1 MLVPSLAR
9 AGETAP
15 AIRPVPSHPID
26 RPIAPRAALDRG
38 AKLILK
44 AERPLVMLGVT
55 ASRPHLADSLS
66 YFVKHL
72 QIPFFNTQMGKHS
85 VAGGL
90 YMAALSERD
99 YVHWVITL
107 LGGVATYASCPKRNA
122 TKIQQTL
129 ASGRLRP

>member
-90 YMAALSERD
+90 YMAPLRSRNGTMCIGSSPCSAALQPMHPVQNETPPRS
-99 YVHWVITL
+99 
-107 LGGVATYASCPKRNA
+107 N
-122 TKIQQTL
+122 
-129 ASGRLRP
+129 RP